1 MAPLAKSL
9 ALASLLAAPA
19 MAAVTSRPQLEVRQY
34 QDPNSPLVINEPS
47 CDFHQ
52 CIIYWVPGS
61 QVAVNWINP
70 TQGTVQVDLMTNN
83 NSDVAY
89 NVGTYP
95 ATSNTCDA
103 GAGYGQPGPNG
114 AQCGGFV
121 FSVPSSWNAG
131 NYSALRAM
139 SVQDQNLQSYTDK
152 IYITQ
157 NDTTSKNAPFSIVS
171 GSSAGTASATSGSST
186 AAPASTTG
194 SSSAGPTGSS
204 SRGSA
209 SMTASSTSGRTS
221 STGTPATNA
230 ALSNNAGTLAFTLT
244 SAFANKLSHCS
255 NALLGPAHPPF
266 LDGPHCHCSSPRAA
280 AFGSSH
286 TVPLGH
292 TAPAPLASTTEGIV
306 TSPLASTS
314 LVPALAA
321 RHIDKLSMAARSE
334 TEQQDAGPDPI
345 LLSLFANRFMSVAE
359 SMGKSLQQ
367 TSISTNIKERLD
379 FSCALFS
386 PDGSLVANA
395 PHLPVHLGSMSFAV
409 KFQVDYLASIGE
421 KMKRGDVIMANMPV
435 AGGSHLPDITC
446 ITPCHAADS
455 DEIIFFC
462 ASRGHHADIGGIT
475 AGSMPPT
482 SKTLFEEGA
491 RIKSF
496 KIVSEGNFDRKGLER
511 YMLEEPAQY
520 PGCSGTRCFRDV
532 ESDLQAQI
540 AANQKGINLIH
551 SLVAEW
557 GLDMVQRY
565 MEYIRTNAEMAVR
578 SLLKDVAKRMGTNR
592 LHALEHMDDGTPI
605 ELNVDINAEEGS
617 AVFDFEGTGPE
628 VAANFNCPRSVVSS
642 AIIYCLRSMV
652 SSEIP
657 LNQGCLTPIDIR
669 IPKGSLLDPSETAAV
684 VGGNVLTSQ
693 RITDVVLKA
702 FNAAAAS
709 QGDTNNLTFGL
720 GGKDKE
726 GNHVEGFGYYET
738 IAGGSGAGPYWHGT
752 SGVHTHMT
760 NTRITD
766 PEIMERRYPVVL
778 REFSLRDGS
787 GGEGRFRGGDGVVR
801 DIEFLSPGIQV
812 SILSERRVF
821 APYGLEGGESAKKG
835 LNVWVKQRRQADGDV
850 REGEE
855 EGEAPARV
863 INLGGKNTTPM
874 GRGDRIII
882 NTPGGGGWGRRD
894 AEQQDGEERT
904 PINER
909 NASGRM
915 APLLNDDKSP
925 SGVIA
930 ASQVKEDARDVHSV
944 RAPHH
949 TTRTKGSVAEWSAIQ
964 LGA

>member
-1 MAPLAKSL
+1 MAAKS
-9 ALASLLAAPA
+9 
-19 MAAVTSRPQLEVRQY
+19 
-34 QDPNSPLVINEPS
+34 
-47 CDFHQ
+47 
-52 CIIYWVPGS
+52 
-61 QVAVNWINP
+61 
-70 TQGTVQVDLMTNN
+70 
-83 NSDVAY
+83 
-89 NVGTYP
+89 
-95 ATSNTCDA
+95 
-103 GAGYGQPGPNG
+103 
-114 AQCGGFV
+114 
-121 FSVPSSWNAG
+121 
-131 NYSALRAM
+131 
-139 SVQDQNLQSYTDK
+139 
-152 IYITQ
+152 
-157 NDTTSKNAPFSIVS
+157 
-171 GSSAGTASATSGSST
+171 
-186 AAPASTTG
+186 
-194 SSSAGPTGSS
+194 
-204 SRGSA
+204 
-209 SMTASSTSGRTS
+209 
-221 STGTPATNA
+221 
-230 ALSNNAGTLAFTLT
+230 
-244 SAFANKLSHCS
+244 
-255 NALLGPAHPPF
+255 
-266 LDGPHCHCSSPRAA
+266 
-280 AFGSSH
+280 
-286 TVPLGH
+286 
-292 TAPAPLASTTEGIV
+292 
-306 TSPLASTS
+306 
-314 LVPALAA
+314 
-321 RHIDKLSMAARSE
+321 E
-334 TEQQDAGPDPI
+334 TIQQDAGPDPI

-578 SLLKDVAKRMGTNR
+578 SLLKDVAKRMCTNR

-605 ELNVDINAEEGS
+605 ELNVDINADEGS

-835 LNVWVKQRRQADGDV
+835 LNVWVKQRRQADGDL

-855 EGEAPARV
+855 EGQAPARV
-863 INLGGKNTTPM
+863 INLSGKNTTPM

>member
-1 MAPLAKSL
+1 
-9 ALASLLAAPA
+9 
-19 MAAVTSRPQLEVRQY
+19 
-34 QDPNSPLVINEPS
+34 
-47 CDFHQ
+47 
-52 CIIYWVPGS
+52 
-61 QVAVNWINP
+61 
-70 TQGTVQVDLMTNN
+70 MTNK
-83 NSDVAY
+83 D
-89 NVGTYP
+89 
-95 ATSNTCDA
+95 
-103 GAGYGQPGPNG
+103 
-114 AQCGGFV
+114 
-121 FSVPSSWNAG
+121 
-131 NYSALRAM
+131 
-139 SVQDQNLQSYTDK
+139 
-152 IYITQ
+152 
-157 NDTTSKNAPFSIVS
+157 SKQ
-171 GSSAGTASATSGSST
+171 
-186 AAPASTTG
+186 
-194 SSSAGPTGSS
+194 
-204 SRGSA
+204 
-209 SMTASSTSGRTS
+209 
-221 STGTPATNA
+221 
-230 ALSNNAGTLAFTLT
+230 
-244 SAFANKLSHCS
+244 
-255 NALLGPAHPPF
+255 
-266 LDGPHCHCSSPRAA
+266 
-280 AFGSSH
+280 
-286 TVPLGH
+286 
-292 TAPAPLASTTEGIV
+292 E
-306 TSPLASTS
+306 
-314 LVPALAA
+314 
-321 RHIDKLSMAARSE
+321 
-334 TEQQDAGPDPI
+334 AGPDPI

-409 KFQVDYLASIGE
+409 KFQVDYLASSGE
-421 KMKRGDVIMANMPV
+421 TMKRGDVIMANMPV

-446 ITPCHAADS
+446 ITPCHAEDS

-496 KIVSEGNFDRKGLER
+496 KIVSGGKFDRKGLEK

-551 SLVAEW
+551 MLVAEW
-557 GLDMVQRY
+557 GLEMVQQY
-565 MEYIRTNAEMAVR
+565 MEYIRNNAEQAVR
-578 SLLKDVAKRMGTNR
+578 SLLRDAAKRQGTK
-592 LHALEHMDDGTPI
+592 LHAIEYMDDGTPI
-605 ELNVDINAEEGS
+605 ELSVDIDTEIGS

-642 AIIYCLRSMV
+642 AIIYCLRSM
-652 SSEIP
+652 
-657 LNQGCLTPIDIR
+657 
-669 IPKGSLLDPSETAAV
+669 
-684 VGGNVLTSQ
+684 
-693 RITDVVLKA
+693 
-702 FNAAAAS
+702 
-709 QGDTNNLTFGL
+709 GDTNNLTFGL

-726 GNHVEGFGYYET
+726 GNNTEGFGYYET

-766 PEIMERRYPVVL
+766 PEIMERRYPVLL

-787 GGEGRFRGGDGVVR
+787 GGEGEFRGGDGVVR

-821 APYGLEGGESAKKG
+821 QPYGLEGGESAQKG
-835 LNVWVKQRRQADGDV
+835 INLWIKQRRQEDGDL

-855 EGEAPARV
+855 EDKAPPRI
-863 INLGGKNTTPM
+863 INLSGKNTTPM
-874 GRGDRIII
+874 GRGDRIVIK
-882 NTPGGGGWGRRD
+882 TPGGGGWGIK
-894 AEQQDGEERT
+894 DGESAKRGMKREGESEDKEEGEKKG

-915 APLLNDDKSP
+915 APLLNDASTA

-930 ASQVKEDARDVHSV
+930 KSEDDVDPSSVHSV
-944 RAPHH
+944 IKAGAHH
-949 TTRTKGSVAEWSAIQ
+949 TTRAKGSMAEWSSLQ

>member
-1 MAPLAKSL
+1 MAAKS
-9 ALASLLAAPA
+9 
-19 MAAVTSRPQLEVRQY
+19 
-34 QDPNSPLVINEPS
+34 
-47 CDFHQ
+47 
-52 CIIYWVPGS
+52 
-61 QVAVNWINP
+61 
-70 TQGTVQVDLMTNN
+70 
-83 NSDVAY
+83 
-89 NVGTYP
+89 
-95 ATSNTCDA
+95 
-103 GAGYGQPGPNG
+103 
-114 AQCGGFV
+114 
-121 FSVPSSWNAG
+121 
-131 NYSALRAM
+131 
-139 SVQDQNLQSYTDK
+139 
-152 IYITQ
+152 
-157 NDTTSKNAPFSIVS
+157 
-171 GSSAGTASATSGSST
+171 
-186 AAPASTTG
+186 
-194 SSSAGPTGSS
+194 
-204 SRGSA
+204 
-209 SMTASSTSGRTS
+209 
-221 STGTPATNA
+221 
-230 ALSNNAGTLAFTLT
+230 
-244 SAFANKLSHCS
+244 
-255 NALLGPAHPPF
+255 
-266 LDGPHCHCSSPRAA
+266 
-280 AFGSSH
+280 
-286 TVPLGH
+286 
-292 TAPAPLASTTEGIV
+292 
-306 TSPLASTS
+306 
-314 LVPALAA
+314 
-321 RHIDKLSMAARSE
+321 E
-334 TEQQDAGPDPI
+334 TKQQDAGPDPI

-605 ELNVDINAEEGS
+605 ELNVDINADEGS

-835 LNVWVKQRRQADGDV
+835 LNVWVKQRRQADGDL

-855 EGEAPARV
+855 EGQAPARV
-863 INLGGKNTTPM
+863 INLSGKNTTPM

-915 APLLNDDKSP
+915 APLLNDDNSP

>member
-1 MAPLAKSL
+1 MA
-9 ALASLLAAPA
+9 
-19 MAAVTSRPQLEVRQY
+19 
-34 QDPNSPLVINEPS
+34 
-47 CDFHQ
+47 
-52 CIIYWVPGS
+52 
-61 QVAVNWINP
+61 
-70 TQGTVQVDLMTNN
+70 
-83 NSDVAY
+83 
-89 NVGTYP
+89 
-95 ATSNTCDA
+95 
-103 GAGYGQPGPNG
+103 
-114 AQCGGFV
+114 
-121 FSVPSSWNAG
+121 
-131 NYSALRAM
+131 
-139 SVQDQNLQSYTDK
+139 
-152 IYITQ
+152 
-157 NDTTSKNAPFSIVS
+157 ND
-171 GSSAGTASATSGSST
+171 
-186 AAPASTTG
+186 
-194 SSSAGPTGSS
+194 
-204 SRGSA
+204 
-209 SMTASSTSGRTS
+209 
-221 STGTPATNA
+221 
-230 ALSNNAGTLAFTLT
+230 
-244 SAFANKLSHCS
+244 NKQ
-255 NALLGPAHPPF
+255 
-266 LDGPHCHCSSPRAA
+266 
-280 AFGSSH
+280 
-286 TVPLGH
+286 
-292 TAPAPLASTTEGIV
+292 E
-306 TSPLASTS
+306 
-314 LVPALAA
+314 
-321 RHIDKLSMAARSE
+321 
-334 TEQQDAGPDPI
+334 AGPDPI

-421 KMKRGDVIMANMPV
+421 KMKRGDVIMANMPM

-446 ITPCHAADS
+446 ITPCHAQDS

-475 AGSMPPT
+475 AGSMPPM

-496 KIVSEGNFDRKGLER
+496 KIVSQGKFDRKGLEK
-511 YMLEEPAQY
+511 YMLEEPAQH

-532 ESDLQAQI
+532 ESDLRAQI

-551 SLVAEW
+551 ALVAEW
-557 GLDMVQRY
+557 GLEKVQQY
-565 MEYIRTNAEMAVR
+565 MEYIRSNAEKAVR
-578 SLLKDVAKRMGTNR
+578 SLLRNVASRQGTK
-592 LHALEHMDDGTPI
+592 LHAIDYMDDGTPI
-605 ELNVDINAEEGS
+605 ELSVDIDTQNGS
-617 AVFDFEGTGPE
+617 AIFDFQGTGPE

-652 SSEIP
+652 TSEIP

-669 IPKGSLLDPSETAAV
+669 IPNGSLLDPSETAAV

-720 GGKDKE
+720 GGKDKD

-778 REFSLRDGS
+778 REFSLRDAS
-787 GGEGRFRGGDGVVR
+787 GGEGEFRGGDGVVR

-821 APYGLEGGESAKKG
+821 QPFGLEGGEGAKKG
-835 LNVWVKQRRQADGDV
+835 INLWIKQRRHEDGDL

-855 EGEAPARV
+855 EGKAPPRV
-863 INLGGKNTTPM
+863 INLSGKNTTPM
-874 GRGDRIII
+874 GRGDRIVIQ
-882 NTPGGGGWGRRD
+882 TPGGGGWGSKPSSYTKTQKVD
-894 AEQQDGEERT
+894 SEMEETKEHQGAENEARNKA

-915 APLLNDDKSP
+915 APLLNDPSTP
-925 SGVIA
+925 SGVM
-930 ASQVKEDARDVHSV
+930 VKSGDNVDPRSTHGVIRKEA
-944 RAPHH
+944 HH
-949 TTRTKGSVAEWSAIQ
+949 ATRTKGSIAEWSSLQ

>member
-1 MAPLAKSL
+1 M
-9 ALASLLAAPA
+9 PA
-19 MAAVTSRPQLEVRQY
+19 
-34 QDPNSPLVINEPS
+34 D
-47 CDFHQ
+47 
-52 CIIYWVPGS
+52 
-61 QVAVNWINP
+61 
-70 TQGTVQVDLMTNN
+70 
-83 NSDVAY
+83 
-89 NVGTYP
+89 
-95 ATSNTCDA
+95 SN
-103 GAGYGQPGPNG
+103 
-114 AQCGGFV
+114 
-121 FSVPSSWNAG
+121 
-131 NYSALRAM
+131 
-139 SVQDQNLQSYTDK
+139 K
-152 IYITQ
+152 
-157 NDTTSKNAPFSIVS
+157 
-171 GSSAGTASATSGSST
+171 
-186 AAPASTTG
+186 
-194 SSSAGPTGSS
+194 
-204 SRGSA
+204 
-209 SMTASSTSGRTS
+209 
-221 STGTPATNA
+221 
-230 ALSNNAGTLAFTLT
+230 
-244 SAFANKLSHCS
+244 
-255 NALLGPAHPPF
+255 
-266 LDGPHCHCSSPRAA
+266 
-280 AFGSSH
+280 
-286 TVPLGH
+286 
-292 TAPAPLASTTEGIV
+292 
-306 TSPLASTS
+306 
-314 LVPALAA
+314 
-321 RHIDKLSMAARSE
+321 
-334 TEQQDAGPDPI
+334 DAGPDPI

-409 KFQVDYLASIGE
+409 KFQVDHLASIGE
-421 KMKRGDVIMANMPV
+421 TMKRGDVIMANMPV

-446 ITPCHAADS
+446 ITPCHAEDS

-496 KIVSEGNFDRKGLER
+496 KIVSEGKFDRKGLER

-551 SLVAEW
+551 MLVAEW

-565 MEYIRTNAEMAVR
+565 MEYIRSNAEMAVR
-578 SLLKDVAKRMGTNR
+578 SLLRNVAKRQGTQ
-592 LHALEHMDDGTPI
+592 LHAIEHMDDGTPI
-605 ELNVDINAEEGS
+605 ELSVDIDTEKGS
-617 AVFDFEGTGPE
+617 ATFDFEGTGPE

-657 LNQGCLTPIDIR
+657 LNQGCLTPIDVR

-787 GGEGRFRGGDGVVR
+787 GGEGEFRGGDGVVR

-821 APYGLEGGESAKKG
+821 QPYGLEGGESAQKG
-835 LNVWVKQRRQADGDV
+835 MNLWIKQRRQDDGDL

-855 EGEAPARV
+855 EGKAQPRV
-863 INLGGKNTTPM
+863 INLSGKNTTPM
-874 GRGDRIII
+874 GRGDRIVIR
-882 NTPGGGGWGRRD
+882 TPGGGGWGST
-894 AEQQDGEERT
+894 DGSKAKKEGEGDKKA

-915 APLLNDDKSP
+915 APLLNDP
-925 SGVIA
+925 SSATGVIA
-930 ASQVKEDARDVHSV
+930 KSGDDVDPRSVHS
-944 RAPHH
+944 ANGAHH
-949 TTRTKGSVAEWSAIQ
+949 TTRAKGSVAEWSSLQ

>member
-1 MAPLAKSL
+1 M
-9 ALASLLAAPA
+9 
-19 MAAVTSRPQLEVRQY
+19 
-34 QDPNSPLVINEPS
+34 
-47 CDFHQ
+47 
-52 CIIYWVPGS
+52 
-61 QVAVNWINP
+61 
-70 TQGTVQVDLMTNN
+70 TQEEK
-83 NSDVAY
+83 
-89 NVGTYP
+89 
-95 ATSNTCDA
+95 
-103 GAGYGQPGPNG
+103 
-114 AQCGGFV
+114 
-121 FSVPSSWNAG
+121 
-131 NYSALRAM
+131 R
-139 SVQDQNLQSYTDK
+139 
-152 IYITQ
+152 
-157 NDTTSKNAPFSIVS
+157 
-171 GSSAGTASATSGSST
+171 
-186 AAPASTTG
+186 
-194 SSSAGPTGSS
+194 
-204 SRGSA
+204 
-209 SMTASSTSGRTS
+209 
-221 STGTPATNA
+221 
-230 ALSNNAGTLAFTLT
+230 
-244 SAFANKLSHCS
+244 
-255 NALLGPAHPPF
+255 
-266 LDGPHCHCSSPRAA
+266 
-280 AFGSSH
+280 
-286 TVPLGH
+286 
-292 TAPAPLASTTEGIV
+292 E
-306 TSPLASTS
+306 
-314 LVPALAA
+314 
-321 RHIDKLSMAARSE
+321 
-334 TEQQDAGPDPI
+334 GPDPI

-409 KFQVDYLASIGE
+409 KFQVEHLASIGE

-446 ITPCHAADS
+446 ITPCFADGS

-496 KIVSEGNFDRKGLER
+496 KIVSEGKFDRKGLER

-532 ESDLQAQI
+532 ESDLHAQI

-551 SLVAEW
+551 MLVAEW
-557 GLDMVQRY
+557 GLEMVQRY
-565 MEYIRTNAEMAVR
+565 MEYIRSNAESAVR
-578 SLLKDVAKRMGTNR
+578 SLLRDVGKRQGQK
-592 LHALEHMDDGTPI
+592 LHAVEYMDDGTPI
-605 ELNVDINAEEGS
+605 ELAVTIDTNAGS
-617 AVFDFEGTGPE
+617 ATFDFEGTGRE

-652 SSEIP
+652 SVEIP
-657 LNQGCLTPIDIR
+657 LNQGCLTPIDIK

-702 FNAAAAS
+702 FKAAAAS

-720 GGKDKE
+720 GGKDE
-726 GNHVEGFGYYET
+726 QGNHIEGFGYYET

-787 GGEGRFRGGDGVVR
+787 GGEGEFRGGDGVVR

-821 APYGLEGGESAKKG
+821 QPFGLEGGESARKG
-835 LNVWVKQRRQADGDV
+835 MNLWVKQRRREDGDL

-855 EGEAPARV
+855 EGEAEARV
-863 INLGGKNTTPM
+863 INLSGKNSTPM
-874 GRGDRIII
+874 GRGDKIVIQ
-882 NTPGGGGWGRRD
+882 TPGGGGWGKK
-894 AEQQDGEERT
+894 DGSQRKEGGGKKAQ
-904 PINER
+904 INEK

-915 APLLNDDKSP
+915 APLLNDEKAE

-930 ASQVKEDARDVHSV
+930 KSEDDADPKSVHNV
-944 RAPHH
+944 GGAHH
-949 TTRTKGSVAEWSAIQ
+949 TTRTKGSVAEWSSLQ
-964 LGA
+964 LVA

>member
-1 MAPLAKSL
+1 
-9 ALASLLAAPA
+9 
-19 MAAVTSRPQLEVRQY
+19 
-34 QDPNSPLVINEPS
+34 
-47 CDFHQ
+47 
-52 CIIYWVPGS
+52 
-61 QVAVNWINP
+61 
-70 TQGTVQVDLMTNN
+70 MTNK
-83 NSDVAY
+83 D
-89 NVGTYP
+89 
-95 ATSNTCDA
+95 
-103 GAGYGQPGPNG
+103 
-114 AQCGGFV
+114 
-121 FSVPSSWNAG
+121 
-131 NYSALRAM
+131 
-139 SVQDQNLQSYTDK
+139 
-152 IYITQ
+152 
-157 NDTTSKNAPFSIVS
+157 SKQ
-171 GSSAGTASATSGSST
+171 
-186 AAPASTTG
+186 
-194 SSSAGPTGSS
+194 
-204 SRGSA
+204 
-209 SMTASSTSGRTS
+209 
-221 STGTPATNA
+221 
-230 ALSNNAGTLAFTLT
+230 
-244 SAFANKLSHCS
+244 
-255 NALLGPAHPPF
+255 
-266 LDGPHCHCSSPRAA
+266 
-280 AFGSSH
+280 
-286 TVPLGH
+286 
-292 TAPAPLASTTEGIV
+292 E
-306 TSPLASTS
+306 
-314 LVPALAA
+314 
-321 RHIDKLSMAARSE
+321 
-334 TEQQDAGPDPI
+334 AGPDPI

-409 KFQVDYLASIGE
+409 KFQVDYLASSGE
-421 KMKRGDVIMANMPV
+421 TMKRGDVIMANMPV

-446 ITPCHAADS
+446 ITPCHAEDS

-496 KIVSEGNFDRKGLER
+496 KIVSGGKFDRKGLEK

-551 SLVAEW
+551 MLVAEW
-557 GLDMVQRY
+557 GLEMVQQY
-565 MEYIRTNAEMAVR
+565 MEYIRNNAEQAVR
-578 SLLKDVAKRMGTNR
+578 SLLRDAAKRQGTK
-592 LHALEHMDDGTPI
+592 LHAIEYMDDGTPI
-605 ELNVDINAEEGS
+605 ELSVDIDTEIGS

-726 GNHVEGFGYYET
+726 GNNTEGFGYYET

-766 PEIMERRYPVVL
+766 PEIMERRYPVLL

-787 GGEGRFRGGDGVVR
+787 GGEGEFRGGDGVVR

-821 APYGLEGGESAKKG
+821 QPYGLEGGESAQKG
-835 LNVWVKQRRQADGDV
+835 INLWIKQRRQEDGDL

-855 EGEAPARV
+855 EDKAPPRI
-863 INLGGKNTTPM
+863 INLSGKNTTPM
-874 GRGDRIII
+874 GRGDRIVIK
-882 NTPGGGGWGRRD
+882 TPGGGGWGIK
-894 AEQQDGEERT
+894 DGESAKRGMKREGESEDKEEGEKKG

-915 APLLNDDKSP
+915 APLLNDASTA

-930 ASQVKEDARDVHSV
+930 KSEDDVDPSSVHSV
-944 RAPHH
+944 IKAGAHH
-949 TTRTKGSVAEWSAIQ
+949 TTRAKGSMAEWSSLQ

>member
-1 MAPLAKSL
+1 
-9 ALASLLAAPA
+9 
-19 MAAVTSRPQLEVRQY
+19 
-34 QDPNSPLVINEPS
+34 
-47 CDFHQ
+47 
-52 CIIYWVPGS
+52 
-61 QVAVNWINP
+61 
-70 TQGTVQVDLMTNN
+70 
-83 NSDVAY
+83 
-89 NVGTYP
+89 
-95 ATSNTCDA
+95 
-103 GAGYGQPGPNG
+103 
-114 AQCGGFV
+114 
-121 FSVPSSWNAG
+121 
-131 NYSALRAM
+131 
-139 SVQDQNLQSYTDK
+139 
-152 IYITQ
+152 
-157 NDTTSKNAPFSIVS
+157 
-171 GSSAGTASATSGSST
+171 
-186 AAPASTTG
+186 
-194 SSSAGPTGSS
+194 
-204 SRGSA
+204 
-209 SMTASSTSGRTS
+209 
-221 STGTPATNA
+221 
-230 ALSNNAGTLAFTLT
+230 
-244 SAFANKLSHCS
+244 
-255 NALLGPAHPPF
+255 
-266 LDGPHCHCSSPRAA
+266 
-280 AFGSSH
+280 
-286 TVPLGH
+286 
-292 TAPAPLASTTEGIV
+292 
-306 TSPLASTS
+306 
-314 LVPALAA
+314 
-321 RHIDKLSMAARSE
+321 MAARSE

-657 LNQGCLTPIDIR
+657 LNQGCLTAIDIR

>member
-1 MAPLAKSL
+1 MAAKS
-9 ALASLLAAPA
+9 
-19 MAAVTSRPQLEVRQY
+19 
-34 QDPNSPLVINEPS
+34 
-47 CDFHQ
+47 
-52 CIIYWVPGS
+52 
-61 QVAVNWINP
+61 
-70 TQGTVQVDLMTNN
+70 
-83 NSDVAY
+83 
-89 NVGTYP
+89 
-95 ATSNTCDA
+95 
-103 GAGYGQPGPNG
+103 
-114 AQCGGFV
+114 
-121 FSVPSSWNAG
+121 
-131 NYSALRAM
+131 
-139 SVQDQNLQSYTDK
+139 
-152 IYITQ
+152 
-157 NDTTSKNAPFSIVS
+157 
-171 GSSAGTASATSGSST
+171 
-186 AAPASTTG
+186 
-194 SSSAGPTGSS
+194 
-204 SRGSA
+204 
-209 SMTASSTSGRTS
+209 
-221 STGTPATNA
+221 
-230 ALSNNAGTLAFTLT
+230 
-244 SAFANKLSHCS
+244 
-255 NALLGPAHPPF
+255 
-266 LDGPHCHCSSPRAA
+266 
-280 AFGSSH
+280 
-286 TVPLGH
+286 
-292 TAPAPLASTTEGIV
+292 
-306 TSPLASTS
+306 
-314 LVPALAA
+314 
-321 RHIDKLSMAARSE
+321 E
-334 TEQQDAGPDPI
+334 TIQQDAGPDPI

-605 ELNVDINAEEGS
+605 ELNVDINADEGS

-835 LNVWVKQRRQADGDV
+835 LNVWVKQRRQADGDL

-855 EGEAPARV
+855 EGQAPARV
-863 INLGGKNTTPM
+863 INLSGKNTTPM

>member
-1 MAPLAKSL
+1 
-9 ALASLLAAPA
+9 
-19 MAAVTSRPQLEVRQY
+19 
-34 QDPNSPLVINEPS
+34 
-47 CDFHQ
+47 
-52 CIIYWVPGS
+52 
-61 QVAVNWINP
+61 
-70 TQGTVQVDLMTNN
+70 MTNK
-83 NSDVAY
+83 D
-89 NVGTYP
+89 
-95 ATSNTCDA
+95 
-103 GAGYGQPGPNG
+103 
-114 AQCGGFV
+114 
-121 FSVPSSWNAG
+121 
-131 NYSALRAM
+131 
-139 SVQDQNLQSYTDK
+139 
-152 IYITQ
+152 
-157 NDTTSKNAPFSIVS
+157 SK
-171 GSSAGTASATSGSST
+171 
-186 AAPASTTG
+186 
-194 SSSAGPTGSS
+194 
-204 SRGSA
+204 
-209 SMTASSTSGRTS
+209 
-221 STGTPATNA
+221 
-230 ALSNNAGTLAFTLT
+230 
-244 SAFANKLSHCS
+244 
-255 NALLGPAHPPF
+255 
-266 LDGPHCHCSSPRAA
+266 
-280 AFGSSH
+280 
-286 TVPLGH
+286 
-292 TAPAPLASTTEGIV
+292 
-306 TSPLASTS
+306 
-314 LVPALAA
+314 
-321 RHIDKLSMAARSE
+321 
-334 TEQQDAGPDPI
+334 QDAGPDPI

-446 ITPCHAADS
+446 ITPCHAVDS

-496 KIVSEGNFDRKGLER
+496 KIVSEGKFDRRGLEK

-551 SLVAEW
+551 MLVAEW
-557 GLDMVQRY
+557 GLDMVQQY
-565 MEYIRTNAEMAVR
+565 MEYIRSNAEQAVR
-578 SLLKDVAKRMGTNR
+578 SLLRDVAQRQGTQ
-592 LHALEHMDDGTPI
+592 LHAIEHMDDGTPI
-605 ELNVDINAEEGS
+605 ELRVDIDTQHGS
-617 AVFDFEGTGPE
+617 ATFDFEGTGPE

-702 FNAAAAS
+702 FSAAAAS

-720 GGKDKE
+720 GGKDKA
-726 GNHVEGFGYYET
+726 GNHIEGFGYYET

-766 PEIMERRYPVVL
+766 PEIMERRYPVLL

-787 GGEGRFRGGDGVVR
+787 GGDGEFRGGDGVVR

-821 APYGLEGGESAKKG
+821 QPFGLEGGESAQKG
-835 LNVWVKQRRQADGDV
+835 INLWVKQRRHEDGDL

-855 EGEAPARV
+855 EDTAPPRI
-863 INLGGKNTTPM
+863 INLSGKNTTPM

-882 NTPGGGGWGRRD
+882 KTPGGGGWGSKDGQSAKRGTKREGD
-894 AEQQDGEERT
+894 TGEEKKGKEKRG

-915 APLLNDDKSP
+915 APLLNDASTA

-930 ASQVKEDARDVHSV
+930 KSEDDVDPSSVHSV
-944 RAPHH
+944 VREGAHH
-949 TTRTKGSVAEWSAIQ
+949 TTRAKGSMAEWSSLQ

>member
-1 MAPLAKSL
+1 MAAKS
-9 ALASLLAAPA
+9 
-19 MAAVTSRPQLEVRQY
+19 
-34 QDPNSPLVINEPS
+34 
-47 CDFHQ
+47 
-52 CIIYWVPGS
+52 
-61 QVAVNWINP
+61 
-70 TQGTVQVDLMTNN
+70 
-83 NSDVAY
+83 
-89 NVGTYP
+89 
-95 ATSNTCDA
+95 
-103 GAGYGQPGPNG
+103 
-114 AQCGGFV
+114 
-121 FSVPSSWNAG
+121 
-131 NYSALRAM
+131 
-139 SVQDQNLQSYTDK
+139 
-152 IYITQ
+152 
-157 NDTTSKNAPFSIVS
+157 
-171 GSSAGTASATSGSST
+171 
-186 AAPASTTG
+186 
-194 SSSAGPTGSS
+194 
-204 SRGSA
+204 
-209 SMTASSTSGRTS
+209 
-221 STGTPATNA
+221 
-230 ALSNNAGTLAFTLT
+230 
-244 SAFANKLSHCS
+244 
-255 NALLGPAHPPF
+255 
-266 LDGPHCHCSSPRAA
+266 
-280 AFGSSH
+280 
-286 TVPLGH
+286 
-292 TAPAPLASTTEGIV
+292 
-306 TSPLASTS
+306 
-314 LVPALAA
+314 
-321 RHIDKLSMAARSE
+321 E
-334 TEQQDAGPDPI
+334 TIQQDAGPDPI

-605 ELNVDINAEEGS
+605 ELNVDINADEGS

-801 DIEFLSPGIQV
+801 DVEFLSPGIQV

-835 LNVWVKQRRQADGDV
+835 LNVWVKQRRQADGDL

-855 EGEAPARV
+855 EGQAPARV
-863 INLGGKNTTPM
+863 INLSGKNTTPM

>member
-1 MAPLAKSL
+1 MAAKS
-9 ALASLLAAPA
+9 
-19 MAAVTSRPQLEVRQY
+19 
-34 QDPNSPLVINEPS
+34 
-47 CDFHQ
+47 
-52 CIIYWVPGS
+52 
-61 QVAVNWINP
+61 
-70 TQGTVQVDLMTNN
+70 
-83 NSDVAY
+83 
-89 NVGTYP
+89 
-95 ATSNTCDA
+95 
-103 GAGYGQPGPNG
+103 
-114 AQCGGFV
+114 
-121 FSVPSSWNAG
+121 
-131 NYSALRAM
+131 
-139 SVQDQNLQSYTDK
+139 
-152 IYITQ
+152 
-157 NDTTSKNAPFSIVS
+157 
-171 GSSAGTASATSGSST
+171 
-186 AAPASTTG
+186 
-194 SSSAGPTGSS
+194 
-204 SRGSA
+204 
-209 SMTASSTSGRTS
+209 
-221 STGTPATNA
+221 
-230 ALSNNAGTLAFTLT
+230 
-244 SAFANKLSHCS
+244 
-255 NALLGPAHPPF
+255 
-266 LDGPHCHCSSPRAA
+266 
-280 AFGSSH
+280 
-286 TVPLGH
+286 
-292 TAPAPLASTTEGIV
+292 
-306 TSPLASTS
+306 
-314 LVPALAA
+314 
-321 RHIDKLSMAARSE
+321 E
-334 TEQQDAGPDPI
+334 TIQQDAGPDPI

-605 ELNVDINAEEGS
+605 ELNVDINADEGS

-835 LNVWVKQRRQADGDV
+835 LNVWVKQRRQADGDL

-855 EGEAPARV
+855 EGQAPARV
-863 INLGGKNTTPM
+863 INLSGKNTTPM

-915 APLLNDDKSP
+915 APLLNDDNSS

>member
-1 MAPLAKSL
+1 MAAKS
-9 ALASLLAAPA
+9 
-19 MAAVTSRPQLEVRQY
+19 
-34 QDPNSPLVINEPS
+34 
-47 CDFHQ
+47 
-52 CIIYWVPGS
+52 
-61 QVAVNWINP
+61 
-70 TQGTVQVDLMTNN
+70 
-83 NSDVAY
+83 
-89 NVGTYP
+89 
-95 ATSNTCDA
+95 
-103 GAGYGQPGPNG
+103 
-114 AQCGGFV
+114 
-121 FSVPSSWNAG
+121 
-131 NYSALRAM
+131 
-139 SVQDQNLQSYTDK
+139 
-152 IYITQ
+152 
-157 NDTTSKNAPFSIVS
+157 
-171 GSSAGTASATSGSST
+171 
-186 AAPASTTG
+186 
-194 SSSAGPTGSS
+194 
-204 SRGSA
+204 
-209 SMTASSTSGRTS
+209 
-221 STGTPATNA
+221 
-230 ALSNNAGTLAFTLT
+230 
-244 SAFANKLSHCS
+244 
-255 NALLGPAHPPF
+255 
-266 LDGPHCHCSSPRAA
+266 
-280 AFGSSH
+280 
-286 TVPLGH
+286 
-292 TAPAPLASTTEGIV
+292 
-306 TSPLASTS
+306 
-314 LVPALAA
+314 
-321 RHIDKLSMAARSE
+321 E
-334 TEQQDAGPDPI
+334 TIQQDAGPDPI

-605 ELNVDINAEEGS
+605 ELNVDINADEGS

-835 LNVWVKQRRQADGDV
+835 LNVWVKQRRQADGDL

-855 EGEAPARV
+855 EGQAPARV
-863 INLGGKNTTPM
+863 INLSGKNTTPM

-915 APLLNDDKSP
+915 APLLNDDNSP